1 MHSLRFQVFRQ
12 FLINCHASNI
22 GLSGCCSNAS
32 RGTASL
38 PIPWQIAANR
48 LPPPPSDRKNRREW
62 RRPDEAREPM
72 PRQAAKT
79 TKLQFA
85 GAHCAP
91 SLISAANAIIPPPSK
106 SGSGATQEYLSVVAA
121 CLSPPMTMNMPRAAR
136 RSTYGLPRDAA
147 ATPPQDT
154 SCASAATDTG
164 PLIGTCQGPW
174 PIPTLVPDDLPL
186 QPRPMGPR
194 RLRPRRRAGLLLHGL
209 SVFPLSACICGL
221 AVRLPMEPGACSNRH
236 GPRPGGRRL

>member
-1 MHSLRFQVFRQ
+1 MKQGNRCPVKQQKPPNCNLPGLTAPHLL
-12 FLINCHASNI
+12 FLPQM
-22 GLSGCCSNAS
+22 LSS
-32 RGTASL
+32 
-38 PIPWQIAANR
+38 
-48 LPPPPSDRKNRREW
+48 
-62 RRPDEAREPM
+62 
-72 PRQAAKT
+72 
-79 TKLQFA
+79 
-85 GAHCAP
+85 
-91 SLISAANAIIPPPSK
+91 PPSK

-194 RLRPRRRAGLLLHGL
+194 RLRPRRRAGLLRHGL
-209 SVFPLSACICGL
+209 PIFPLSACICGL